1 MTAGIK
7 ANNDGSGAIQ
17 VGGTDYITIS
27 SAGAVAIPVS
37 LTVGGVPAGGNY
49 NLVAYTSPTT
59 WDATAKKAAG
69 LKAIK
74 ITVVGAGGNGG
85 GTASGPTAPGGA
97 GAGGGG
103 GGGVIEYVPAA
114 NITPGTKTV
123 TAGPGT
129 NSFGPWGTATPNSP
143 TATTSATAGSAGGAG
158 SAPGV
163 QSFAIGAGGAGSGGT
178 LTFTGTTGSI
188 GQYEQVSNRT
198 FGGAGGTSA
207 VFSGSSPAPTTPGG
221 GVNGFTS
228 TIYGGGGSGAPYRA
242 SGTGTGGAGAP
253 GVVII
258 EEFY

>member
-7 ANNDGSGAIQ
+7 ANNDGSAAIQ

-74 ITVVGAGGNGG
+74 VTVVGAGGTGG
-85 GTASGPTAPGGA
+85 GTALPAAGVSGA
-97 GAGGGG
+97 GTGGGG
-103 GGGVIEYVPAA
+103 GGAVIEYVPAA

-123 TAGPGT
+123 TAGAGT

-143 TATTSATAGSAGGAG
+143 TATASATAGSTGGAG
-158 SAPGV
+158 SSPNVPATTL
-163 QSFAIGAGGAGSGGT
+163 GAGGVGSGGT
-178 LTFTGTTGSI
+178 LTFDGTPGS
-188 GQYEQVSNRT
+188 QSVHRAVDNRDMGGS
-198 FGGAGGTSA
+198 GGASA
-207 VFSGSSPAPTTPGG
+207 IFGAPIPSTV
-221 GVNGFTS
+221 GVNINGIAA
-228 TIYGGGGSGAPYRA
+228 TIDGGGGTGSPYRNVV
-242 SGTGTGGAGAP
+242 GTSTGGAGAP

>member
-1 MTAGIK
+1 MSTGLK
-7 ANNDGSGAIQ
+7 ANNDGSAAIQ

-37 LTVGGVPAGGNY
+37 LTVGGIPAGGNY
-49 NLVAYTSPTT
+49 ALVQYTSPTT

-74 ITVVGAGGNGG
+74 VTVVGAGGAGG
-85 GTASGPTAPGGA
+85 GGVLPAAGVVGA

-103 GGGVIEYVPAA
+103 GGSVIEYVPVS

-123 TAGPGT
+123 TAGAGT

-143 TATTSATAGSAGGAG
+143 TATTTATAGSAGGAG
-158 SAPGV
+158 ASPNTPAT
-163 QSFAIGAGGAGSGGT
+163 SLGAGGSGSGGT
-178 LTFTGTTGSI
+178 LNFNGTTGS
-188 GQYEQVSNRT
+188 QTVHRAVDNRDS
-198 FGGAGGTSA
+198 GGSGGTSA
-207 VFSGSSPAPTTPGG
+207 IFAAITPSTVGANLA
-221 GVNGFTS
+221 GVAA
-228 TIYGGGGSGAPYRA
+228 TINGGGGSGAPYRNVV
-242 SGTGTGGAGAP
+242 GTSTGGAGAP